1 MSNIKLVEQIS
12 AFKKLSKNENN
23 WRIAFYHIANE
34 FWNMPEHYV
43 VLDKQSVEKGYN
55 LPLIRE
61 YKDTLAVQFFTDYS
75 KALDFVERQEDLFT
89 YEGKKLIYK
98 MKKGAFQEVFVP
110 FLASQNLAYMINDVE
125 EHFVDTFER
134 LLAVMEAD
142 KSYVVDEE
150 QAELINN
157 KDFKNFYGDVCKKY
171 LIFVG

>member
-1 MSNIKLVEQIS
+1 
-12 AFKKLSKNENN
+12 
-23 WRIAFYHIANE
+23 
-34 FWNMPEHYV
+34 
-43 VLDKQSVEKGYN
+43 
-55 LPLIRE
+55 
-61 YKDTLAVQFFTDYS
+61 
-75 KALDFVERQEDLFT
+75 
-89 YEGKKLIYK
+89 
-98 MKKGAFQEVFVP
+98 
-110 FLASQNLAYMINDVE
+110 MINDVE